1 MSGKRAPLPA
11 QSQLGSSGKHD
22 PVLETIIDL
31 IKEHERFALT
41 THLSP
46 EGDAIGSTLALRL
59 ILRRLG
65 KEALIVMQD
74 AVPHSLRFLKG
85 TEGIRGPREL
95 PEGFDPQ
102 LWFVLDCAS
111 FERVGEQ
118 LKRLIERGRRPIIN
132 IDHHVSNPGFGQVNY
147 LRQAAATAQLIFR
160 LALAFKLSDPEIA
173 TALYAGLVAD
183 TDAFRNANTDAQALR
198 DGAALLEQGARAHEV
213 IVNLYERRTPG
224 ELRLLGHALLHA
236 HLEGEIIWAE
246 LPLEVFARLGALPQE
261 TEHLVDELRTA
272 EGVKVAVLF
281 KELEGGRVKV
291 SFRAKDGLKV
301 NELAEGF
308 GGGGH
313 EQAAGCL
320 LDGDLAAV
328 ERLVLDELRRRL
340 DARRTG

>member
-1 MSGKRAPLPA
+1 MGGKRPSPLIPA
-11 QSQLGSSGKHD
+11 QSQSGGKHD
-22 PVLETIIDL
+22 PALETILDL

-41 THLSP
+41 THVSP
-46 EGDAIGSTLALRL
+46 EGDAIGSALALRL

-74 AVPHSLRFLKG
+74 PVPPSLKFLKG
-85 TEGIRGPREL
+85 AEGIRGPRGL
-95 PEGFDPQ
+95 PEGFDPEV
-102 LWFVLDCAS
+102 WFVLDCAS

-118 LKRLIERGRRPIIN
+118 VKWLIERSRRPVIN

-147 LRQAAATAQLIFR
+147 LRQAAATAQLIFQ
-160 LALAFKLSDPEIA
+160 LALALKLSDPEIA

-183 TDAFRNANTDAQALR
+183 TDAFRNANTDARALR
-198 DGAALLEQGARAHEV
+198 DAAALLEQGARAHEV
-213 IVNLYERRTPG
+213 IINLYERRTPG

-236 HLEGEIIWAE
+236 RFAGEIVWTE
-246 LPLEVFARLGALPQE
+246 LPLEVFAQLGALPHE

-291 SFRAKDGLKV
+291 SFRAKAGLKV
-301 NELAEGF
+301 NELAESF

-313 EQAAGCL
+313 EEAAGCL
-320 LDGDLAAV
+320 LNGELAEV
-328 ERLVLDELRRRL
+328 ERLVLEELRRRL
-340 DARRTG
+340 DAHRSG